1 MRCVRES
8 YVYYL
13 WSTLLSLYDRSVLCR
28 ALSVV
33 GRWCGRQ
40 IADSRVAAVLCRE
53 GLLSRSWASSR
64 LCKYLTR
71 LVNIPIFV
79 LQRLYEKWQ
88 VLFDGS
94 LFARLVFR
102 MGQETA
108 IAQSWLIL
116 LLWIIPYEYWSNA
129 YTLAGFVLL
138 LCLFCVRG
146 MQDRKAR
153 LDIPSMG
160 IFTVAFFFCVCL
172 AVPLSVYPSLSARF
186 LMYHAG
192 AGLCLLLT
200 VSAVRHVD
208 DLKRLA
214 AGGCCAMA
222 VSSVYAVYQRVQGVD
237 IKSAYV
243 DTTLNPDMPG
253 RVYSFYDNPN
263 SYAAFL
269 ILLIPL
275 GVALL
280 LGTKHWVSRI
290 MACGAVLLGVVA
302 MVMTYSR
309 ASWVGFAVSA
319 AVFVLLWRP
328 RLIPLLAVICVLCI
342 PFLPSSIWDRIL
354 SIFNFSDS
362 STSSRFGLYEAAVR
376 AIGESPLTGV
386 GLGTAAPQKF
396 IADQSLYHG
405 NHRYVHAHNIYLE
418 VWLETGLI
426 GVVAFS
432 GAVIWDIKNAVRYVR
447 NSMES
452 PAALITVGAAAAL
465 CGIMVAGLAD
475 YPWNYPRVM
484 TVFWF
489 VFALSVA
496 GVKVCR
502 DEQKSD

>member
-1 MRCVRES
+1 MHYVRES

-13 WSTLLSLYDRSVLCR
+13 WSVLLSLYDRSALCH
-28 ALSVV
+28 ALTAA
-33 GRWCGRQ
+33 GHWCKRQ
-40 IADSRVAAVLCRE
+40 IADSKAAAVLSRE
-53 GLLSRSWASSR
+53 GLLTQSWESSR
-64 LCKYLTR
+64 LCRYLTY
-71 LVNIPIFV
+71 LANSPIYLLRIV
-79 LQRLYEKWQ
+79 YQKLKS
-88 VLFDGS
+88 LFDGS
-94 LFARLVFR
+94 FFAGLIFQ

-116 LLWIIPYEYWSNA
+116 LLWIIPYEYWSNG
-129 YTLAGFVLL
+129 YTLAGFFLL

-146 MQDRKAR
+146 MHDRRAK

-160 IFTVAFFFCVCL
+160 VFTTVFFLRVCL
-172 AVPLSVYPSLSARF
+172 AAPLSVYPSLSGRF

-200 VSAVRHVD
+200 ISAVRHVD

-222 VSSVYAVYQRVQGVD
+222 ISSAYAVYQRIQGVD
-237 IKSAYV
+237 VKSAYV
-243 DTTLNPDMPG
+243 DAALNPDMPG

-275 GVALL
+275 GAALL
-280 LGTKHWVSRI
+280 LCAKNWISRVL
-290 MACGAVLLGVVA
+290 AGGAVALGVLA

-328 RLIPLLAVICVLCI
+328 RLIPLLAAACVMCI

-354 SIFNFSDS
+354 SIFNFSDT
-362 STSSRFGLYEAAVR
+362 STSSRFGLYEAALR
-376 AIGESPLTGV
+376 AIQELPVTGV
-386 GLGTAAPQKF
+386 GLGTAAPQRY
-396 IADQSLYHG
+396 IAANSLYHG
-405 NHRYVHAHNIYLE
+405 NHLYVHAHNIYLE

-426 GVVAFS
+426 GVAAFC
-432 GAVIWDIKNAVRYVR
+432 GAVIWNIKAAVRQVR
-447 NSMES
+447 SCVES
-452 PAALITVGAAAAL
+452 TAGLITAGAVSAL
-465 CGIMVAGLAD
+465 CGIMTAGLAD

-489 VFALSVA
+489 VFAMSVA

-502 DEQKSD
+502 SEQKD